1 VALAQGYGNLSF
13 GSILFWQRSVKS
25 RPCILYYFYR
35 NSIMSDTYLELA
47 NSPLGKKLFAAIG
60 LPEPV
65 PLDREDPA
73 QPHKLGGQVLLG
85 ASEGAA
91 FANRIEGFLS
101 TTEAQLCTEAMEGRG
116 HLIYDASGITTAE
129 QSEQLYSFFHHN
141 LKSIAR
147 CGRVIVVGHKPV
159 GLEDSTHATLQRG
172 LVGFV
177 KSLAK
182 EIGRNGATANLV
194 YVNNANEAAIE
205 APVRFLLSAGSAFMN
220 AQVLHIS
227 IPVAAIVG
235 DWQQPLL
242 GKTMVVTGAARGI
255 GLAISQVLAR
265 DGASVI
271 GVDVPQAEADLESA
285 MAGIGGKAL
294 ALDITAE
301 EAPQLLRD
309 FCAGE
314 GPKLHAIIHNAG
326 VTRDKML
333 SRMSDHQWNMLMQVN
348 LGAVQRINSAL
359 LETDMLDDGGKIIG
373 VASIS
378 GIAGNIGQTN
388 YGFSKSAIIGMVE
401 SLATQCAARGIT
413 VNAVAPGFIETQM
426 TAAIPFMTRQMGR
439 RLSSLS
445 QGGLPIDVAEVIGFF
460 VSPQAA
466 GVNGNV
472 VRVCGQSLL
481 GA

>member
-1 VALAQGYGNLSF
+1 
-13 GSILFWQRSVKS
+13 
-25 RPCILYYFYR
+25 
-35 NSIMSDTYLELA
+35 MSDTYLELA
-47 NSPLGKKLFAAIG
+47 NSALGKKLFAAIG

-73 QPHKLGGQVLLG
+73 QPHQLAGKVLLG
-85 ASEGAA
+85 ASEGAV
-91 FANRIEGFLS
+91 FASQIEGFLGA
-101 TTEAQLCTEAMEGRG
+101 TDLELRTETLEGRG
-116 HLIYDASGITTAE
+116 HLVYDASGITTAE
-129 QSEQLYSFFHHN
+129 QSAQLYRFFHHN

-147 CGRVIVVGHKPV
+147 CGRVIVVGHKPDS
-159 GLEDSTHATLQRG
+159 LEDATHATLQRG

-177 KSLAK
+177 KSMAK
-182 EIGRNGATANLV
+182 EIGRNGATANLL
-194 YVNNANEAAIE
+194 YVNSATEAAIE
-205 APVRFLLSAGSAFMN
+205 APVRFLLSRGSAFMN
-220 AQVLHIS
+220 AQVMQVS
-227 IPVAAIVG
+227 NPVAAI
-235 DWQQPLL
+235 DAEWQKPLL
-242 GKTMVVTGAARGI
+242 GKTILVTGAARGI

-265 DGASVI
+265 DGAKVI
-271 GVDVPQAEADLESA
+271 GVDVPQAEADLNSA
-285 MAGIGGKAL
+285 MADIGGESL
-294 ALDITAE
+294 TLDITADQ
-301 EAPQLLRD
+301 APQLLRD
-309 FCAGE
+309 FCAAE
-314 GPKLHAIIHNAG
+314 GPKLHAIVHNAG

-333 SRMSDHQWNMLMQVN
+333 SRMSEHQWNMLMQVN

-388 YGFSKSAIIGMVE
+388 YGFSKSAVIGMVE
-401 SLATQCAARGIT
+401 SLAAQCAARGIT

-445 QGGLPIDVAEVIGFF
+445 QGGLPVDVAEVIGFF